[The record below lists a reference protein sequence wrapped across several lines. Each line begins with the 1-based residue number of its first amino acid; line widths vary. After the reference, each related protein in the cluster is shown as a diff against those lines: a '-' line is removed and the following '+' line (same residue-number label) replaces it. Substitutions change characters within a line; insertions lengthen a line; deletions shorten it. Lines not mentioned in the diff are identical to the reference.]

1 MESVPSQLCWLDVM
15 VLWCLIVGLKCAEL
29 NVMSRLTI
37 SLDDAMHQALK
48 EAAAR
53 QGRSIGKIIEE
64 GLILRGIK
72 PVSTARDLL
81 SKARLRSSIAEKD
94 AMDLAAGE
102 VHAERKS

>member
-1 MESVPSQLCWLDVM
+1 
-15 VLWCLIVGLKCAEL
+15 
-29 NVMSRLTI
+29 MSRLTI

-72 PVSTARDLL
+72 PVSTARDLVA
-81 SKARLRSSIAEKD
+81 KARLRSTIADED
-94 AMDLAAGE
+94 AMNLAVDE
-102 VHAERKS
+102 VCAERKN

>member
-1 MESVPSQLCWLDVM
+1 
-15 VLWCLIVGLKCAEL
+15 
-29 NVMSRLTI
+29 MSRLTI

-72 PVSTARDLL
+72 PVSTARDLVA
-81 SKARLRSSIAEKD
+81 KARARSKMTEDQAIQ
-94 AMDLAAGE
+94 LAVEE
-102 VHAERKS
+102 VRTQRKN